1 MEKKLVIYG
10 SLSGLNEYTKA
21 CRTNPF
27 VGSRMKKS
35 NEAIINLAILK
46 QLKGVIF
53 NGRVW
58 LDFKWYE
65 KNKRRDFDN
74 ICFAKKFILDS
85 LVTTGIIE
93 ADSWKGIEGFTDTF
107 AVDKGNPRIEVLI
120 KGECYEQIPNTKG

>member
-1 MEKKLVIYG
+1 MVSRLIIYG

-27 VGSRMKKS
+27 VGSKMKKD
-35 NEAIINLAILK
+35 NERIIKLAITV

-65 KNKRRDFDN
+65 KNRRRDFDN

-93 ADSWKGIEGFTDTF
+93 ADSWRGIKGFTDTF
-107 AVDKGNPRIEVLI
+107 DVDKDNPRIEVEI
-120 KGECYEQIPNTKG
+120 RGE

>member
-1 MEKKLVIYG
+1 MVKKLVIYG

-27 VGSRMKKS
+27 VGSKMKKA
-35 NEAIINLAILK
+35 NESMIKLAIK
-46 QLKGVIF
+46 QQLQGVIF

-65 KNKRRDFDN
+65 KNRRRDFDN

-93 ADSWKGIEGFTDTF
+93 ADSWRGIQGFTDTF
-107 AVDKGNPRIEVLI
+107 EVDKDSPRIEVEI
-120 KGECYEQIPNTKG
+120 KGE